1 VKEYERCASF
11 VLQNF
16 SVSICIFIF
25 IFFGG
30 TYNTFSHYSIYY
42 QFLAKCLATC
52 PLTLHMLIHIP
63 YDIQKNGPPCN
74 NWMFVMEWWCG
85 SLLPAI
91 KSWKEPFTSL
101 TLQQYQ
107 AAQLFEIVNQ
117 FNLTDLMPTRV
128 N

>member
-1 VKEYERCASF
+1 MKGAPLLFSRIFLSASAF
-11 VLQNF
+11 
-16 SVSICIFIF
+16 FIF

-30 TYNTFSHYSIYY
+30 TYDTFSHYSIYY
-42 QFLAKCLATC
+42 QFLAKHLAMC

-63 YDIQKNGPPCN
+63 YNIQKNGPPCN

-91 KSWKEPFTSL
+91 KSWKEPFMSL
-101 TLQQYQ
+101 TLWQYQ
-107 AAQLFEIVNQ
+107 AAQLFEIVNR
-117 FNLTDLMPTRV
+117 FNLTDLMPTIV